1 MRWAFVTKKWKR
13 ALPLDKHF
21 GYYLP
26 QIHMHKPDHVR
37 EYTISIRN
45 LPRWISWST
54 ILYKTNCHA
63 GPRWDDILV
72 YSYNRPDWVGDIIME
87 RAKILPIYT
96 LDHLGVFDDQHRVEV
111 LRALEKHSICC
122 FKKPS
127 DSHISMNIQA
137 ASIDHVHYRDSEVFQ
152 YLWISFPI
160 LRVDIELSER
170 STKQSKRSS

>member
-1 MRWAFVTKKWKR
+1 
-13 ALPLDKHF
+13 
-21 GYYLP
+21 
-26 QIHMHKPDHVR
+26 
-37 EYTISIRN
+37 
-45 LPRWISWST
+45 
-54 ILYKTNCHA
+54 
-63 GPRWDDILV
+63 
-72 YSYNRPDWVGDIIME
+72 ME

-127 DSHISMNIQA
+127 DSHISVNIQA